1 MRLFKCAGSLDVFWP
16 LENNKTVT
24 NTSAILEPEAIEYS
38 GGVILDLG
46 SSHKSVT

>member
-24 NTSAILEPEAIEYS
+24 NTSAILEPEAIECS